1 MTTDVHVESIPALDI
16 RLDTPE
22 WFEWLSSQ
30 SQFKYIGNS
39 TEMSVKRRAS
49 NNKWYARKKVWSSD
63 KGSTPID
70 LYLGSNEEVTSEKLR
85 EINYYFGLE
94 SSKFWQWYH
103 SPARKQSK
111 GKGVQDE
118 MYTEEPQL
126 SQTGDKVEELEE
138 LRTRLAE
145 LEQSNSEL
153 QAANQ
158 ALQKQLS
165 ECSLQLES
173 TQRALEREADDAKRY
188 YVLWRRYPDL
198 ERKNKRLQEQAD
210 AFEAAPLKILEGW
223 IEANAI
229 DLKPRTADKLR
240 AYREYLLR
248 SSREADESDS

>member
-49 NNKWYARKKVWSSD
+49 NGKWYARKKVWSSD
-63 KGSTPID
+63 KGSTPVD

-85 EINYYFGLE
+85 EINYCFGLE

-111 GKGVQDE
+111 GKGVQEAE
-118 MYTEEPQL
+118 MYTEQPQP
-126 SQTGDKVEELEE
+126 SQTRDDTEE
-138 LRTRLAE
+138 LRARIAE

-153 QAANQ
+153 QSTNR
-158 ALQKQLS
+158 ALEKQLS

-173 TQRALEREADDAKRY
+173 AQEALEG
-188 YVLWRRYPDL
+188 
-198 ERKNKRLQEQAD
+198 
-210 AFEAAPLKILEGW
+210 EAAPLKTLESW
-223 IEANAI
+223 IEANSV

-248 SSREADESDS
+248 SIREKGDESLSSSK

>member
-30 SQFKYIGNS
+30 SQFKYVGNS

-94 SSKFWQWYH
+94 SGKFWQWYH

-111 GKGVQDE
+111 SKGVQPE
-118 MYTEEPQL
+118 MYTEQL
-126 SQTGDKVEELEE
+126 QPSQTGDETEE
-138 LRTRLAE
+138 LRARIAE

-153 QAANQ
+153 QSANQ
-158 ALQKQLS
+158 ALENQLS
-165 ECSLQLES
+165 ECSLQLEGA
-173 TQRALEREADDAKRY
+173 QKALEREA
-188 YVLWRRYPDL
+188 V
-198 ERKNKRLQEQAD
+198 
-210 AFEAAPLKILEGW
+210 PLKTLENW
-223 IEANAI
+223 IEANSV

-248 SSREADESDS
+248 SIKEKG